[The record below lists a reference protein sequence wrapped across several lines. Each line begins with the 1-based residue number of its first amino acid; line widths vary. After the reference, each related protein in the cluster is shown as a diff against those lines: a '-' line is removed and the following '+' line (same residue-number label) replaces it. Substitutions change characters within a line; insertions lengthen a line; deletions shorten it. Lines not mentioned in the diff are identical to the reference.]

1 MTEFRHEITVALAPM
16 ARRLDGIER
25 RQIQQGE
32 LIARLDGRL
41 DERLLL
47 TRLGERTP
55 AAAHPAP
62 GPDYAPTKV
71 LGSSGR
77 LNGHAKTMGGAG
89 MMAVVW
95 ALVEVI
101 QTLIAAP

>member
-1 MTEFRHEITVALAPM
+1 MEMTLEQIRREITLALMPV
-16 ARRLDGIER
+16 
-25 RQIQQGE
+25 QQSLESLQQEQHDLAAEVWKQGV
-32 LIARLDGRL
+32 LLGRLDGRL

-47 TRLGERTP
+47 GRLDGHTP
-55 AAAHPAP
+55 VPAHSAP
-62 GPDYAPTKV
+62 D
-71 LGSSGR
+71 R

-95 ALVEVI
+95 ALVEII

>member
-1 MTEFRHEITVALAPM
+1 MTEFRGEIAAALAPM

-25 RQIQQGE
+25 RQIAQGE
-32 LIARLDGRL
+32 LIARLD
-41 DERLLL
+41 ERILFL

-55 AAAHPAP
+55 VPARP
-62 GPDYAPTKV
+62 AT
-71 LGSSGR
+71 GR

-95 ALVEVI
+95 ALVEII
-101 QTLIAAP
+101 QVLIAAP

>member
-1 MTEFRHEITVALAPM
+1 MTEFRHEITAALAPM

-25 RQIQQGE
+25 RQIEQGE
-32 LIARLDGRL
+32 LIARLD
-41 DERLLL
+41 
-47 TRLGERTP
+47 ERTVTPP
-55 AAAHPAP
+55 ASRS
-62 GPDYAPTKV
+62 G
-71 LGSSGR
+71 GR

-95 ALVEVI
+95 ALVEII

>member
-1 MTEFRHEITVALAPM
+1 MTEFRHEITAALAPM

-25 RQIQQGE
+25 RQIAQGE
-32 LIARLDGRL
+32 LIARLD
-41 DERLLL
+41 
-47 TRLGERTP
+47 ERTVTPP
-55 AAAHPAP
+55 ARRS
-62 GPDYAPTKV
+62 G
-71 LGSSGR
+71 GR

-95 ALVEVI
+95 ALVEII